1 MMKRSRA
8 FILTEILT
16 GTMLQAGLVLALCGA
31 FYMTINFYVRT
42 SKILTARE
50 KGQRVISFVDERIRH
65 TGLGLWKC
73 SSSAEIHKALRTIPG
88 FWWDNAKTEAVKH
101 LPVVITNGDTWNA
114 KTLDEDG
121 NATQGIVRGNIL
133 TLLYAQNVSRRD
145 DKILLIQPCDASGF
159 FNNVPRSRPVALSG
173 KANDDE
179 VKLFKTENNKDKN
192 NNDYISSSFNELGT
206 PSYLT
211 SWAVTATAGVPLLLS
226 KNATINGRHIL
237 ISADISTKSIDIASG
252 TELLYLNCD
261 KIFTE
266 NDTNLGTGRNLAYR
280 KLENDWDTSQADR
293 TEKKRNIETGILELY
308 IELDKKTHVLDLYV
322 LASGGYDSSLDNPR
336 PKSWPDSAIWRDDY
350 KHHYI
355 YVSRKSWHLDNIPPS
370 FQWN

>member
-16 GTMLQAGLVLALCGA
+16 GTMLQAGLVLTLCGA

-73 SSSAEIHKALRTIPG
+73 SSSAEIHKALREIPG
-88 FWWDNAKTEAVKH
+88 FWWDNAKTNPVKH
-101 LPVVITNGDTWNA
+101 LPVVITNGDTWDAN
-114 KTLDEDG
+114 TLNEDG
-121 NATQGIVRGNIL
+121 TATDGIIKGNIL
-133 TLLYAQNVSRRD
+133 TLLYAQKVSRN
-145 DKILLIQPCDASGF
+145 DKILLLKTGTKPPKTLSPESNNNE
-159 FNNVPRSRPVALSG
+159 FNLITAKGSSPS
-173 KANDDE
+173 
-179 VKLFKTENNKDKN
+179 KT
-192 NNDYISSSFNELGT
+192 NNDYANSFNKEGT
-206 PSYLT
+206 SSYIT

-226 KNATINGRHIL
+226 NKTTSKKQIL

-252 TELLYLNCD
+252 TELLYLKCD
-261 KIFTE
+261 RMYIE
-266 NDTNLGTGRNLAYR
+266 NDDSTLATGRNFAYK
-280 KLENDWDTSQADR
+280 KLENNWDTSQADQIER
-293 TEKKRNIETGILELY
+293 KRNIETGILELY
-308 IELDKKTHVLDLYV
+308 IELDKKTHVLDFYV
-322 LASGGYDSSLDNPR
+322 LASGGYDSSLNNAR
-336 PKSWPDSAIWRDDY
+336 PKSWPDSAIWKDDY